1 MNTNNNIVTKENNK
15 IERYYTLEQAKEI
28 LRNERIN
35 RMKILKEKA
44 KQKAFGLFL
53 IALGI
58 VIPFILEGD
67 ATASVIAISLGVVA
81 IVTKDKVVD

>member
-1 MNTNNNIVTKENNK
+1 MNNIIKENNK

-28 LRNERIN
+28 IKNEKIN

-44 KQKAFGLFL
+44 KQKMVGLFL
-53 IALGI
+53 ITLGT

-67 ATASVIAISLGVVA
+67 ATASAIAILLGVAVIA
-81 IVTKDKVVD
+81 TKDKVVD

>member
-1 MNTNNNIVTKENNK
+1 MNNIIKENNK
-15 IERYYTLEQAKEI
+15 IERYYTLEQAKII

-44 KQKAFGLFL
+44 KQKAVGLFL

-58 VIPFILEGD
+58 FTPFILKGD
-67 ATASVIAISLGVVA
+67 ATASVIAITLGIA
-81 IVTKDKVVD
+81 TITTKDKVVD